1 MAKERQLNCPVCK
14 TVVLASGTLDGSLVA
29 HPCPQCGGQWIA
41 PKDYWAWLETRNVT
55 TPEPPAAE
63 NPVDLPVKQD
73 EKPKFCP
80 DCGRFMRR
88 HKVGHGVSFIMD
100 RCGTCGGFWLDA
112 NEWEVLASRHIHE
125 RLHFV
130 ASDAWQAEVARQER
144 EKGHERIVREKLGAE
159 DLERIKQIKAWIEGH
174 PRKAELYAVLLDKK
188 DPT

>member
-1 MAKERQLNCPVCK
+1 MAERQFNCPVCK
-14 TVVLASGTLDGSLVA
+14 TTVLAAGTLDDGLVA
-29 HPCPQCGGQWIA
+29 HPCPQCRGEWIA
-41 PKDYWAWLETRNVT
+41 SKDYWKWLETRNVAP
-55 TPEPPAAE
+55 PEPPEVA

-73 EKPKFCP
+73 EKPKLCP

-88 HKVGHGVSFIMD
+88 HKVGHGVAFVVD

-112 NEWEVLASRHIHE
+112 NEWEVLKSRHIHE
-125 RLHFV
+125 RLHFI

-144 EKGHERIVREKLGAE
+144 EKGHERIVREKLGAQDME
-159 DLERIKQIKAWIEGH
+159 KIKAIKTWIESH